1 MIWLRALSVIVGA
14 VLLMG
19 AAHVVITHTGGYQG
33 GENFLPMLMAIG
45 GGVGSI
51 GAVVAWDNGKR
62 GLAAAVFVCIAFA
75 EVQGFIATAERL
87 LAQREGAQAP
97 LIAATKAFRTAAE
110 RVKAAER
117 AVLSPPAT
125 TPRLTAAIAAKAAAD
140 AAVVS
145 KSAEMGCRNN
155 CASLLQAQ
163 ANSAADEVRAARADL
178 DTASASLEKELQSAR
193 RAFDAMTPP
202 ASATPMQDRTGIPQ
216 WIVDLLGA
224 GLGSLAV
231 NGLGCSLIALGAHGM
246 TREDHNRAVTQRDAP
261 EISENAVTVE
271 HEPVASRIIDV
282 QPEPKPARTNN
293 VVALRQPEPVAS
305 RDVVSAETCRP
316 VLQFL
321 TTHVPEAPDEE
332 TDLALCFGQF
342 LHWLDTQN
350 AAGANFPSVAP
361 VEFRAVLDA
370 LVVRGYLKMRRRGK
384 AIAIIGR
391 RLAVA

>member
-1 MIWLRALSVIVGA
+1 MIWLRALSVIVGT

-51 GAVVAWDNGKR
+51 VAVLAWDNGKR
-62 GLAAAVFVCIAFA
+62 GLAAAVFVCIGFA
-75 EVQGFIATAERL
+75 EVQGILATVERL
-87 LAQREGAQAP
+87 LAQREEGQAP
-97 LIAATKAFRTAAE
+97 LIAATKAFRAAAD

-117 AVLSPPAT
+117 AVQSPPTT

-163 ANSAADEVRAARADL
+163 ANSAADEMRAARSDL
-178 DTASASLEKELQSAR
+178 DTANADLEKELQSAR
-193 RAFDAMTPP
+193 RAFDAITPP
-202 ASATPMQDRTGIPQ
+202 SSATPMQDRTGIPQ

-224 GLGSLAV
+224 GLGSLAI

-246 TREDHNRAVTQRDAP
+246 TRDDHAPAAAQYGVT
-261 EISENAVTVE
+261 EISGNAVTVE
-271 HEPVASRIIDV
+271 HEPVAARIINAR
-282 QPEPKPARTNN
+282 PEPDRTSN
-293 VVALRQPEPVAS
+293 VVALRQHAPVAS

-316 VLQFL
+316 ILQFL
-321 TTHVPEAPDEE
+321 KAHVPEAPDEE

-342 LHWLDTQN
+342 LHWIDHQN
-350 AAGANFPSVAP
+350 ATGAGLPAVAAAD
-361 VEFRAVLDA
+361 FRAVLDE
-370 LVVRGYLKMRRRGK
+370 LVVRGYLKLRRRGK
-384 AIAIIGR
+384 SISIVGR
-391 RLAVA
+391 RLAIA